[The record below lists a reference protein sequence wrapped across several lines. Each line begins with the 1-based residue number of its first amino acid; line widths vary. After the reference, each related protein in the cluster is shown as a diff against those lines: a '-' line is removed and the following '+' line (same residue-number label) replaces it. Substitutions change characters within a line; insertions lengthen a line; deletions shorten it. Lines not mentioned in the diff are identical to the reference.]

1 MGYAGTAY
9 LKHDTLDETPQ
20 GSERAAAQRCRGKS
34 ICAERAVGWRP
45 FGGEELVCFS
55 LWIEGV
61 ALDTESLSS
70 VSQSI

>member
-34 ICAERAVGWRP
+34 ICAERAVG
-45 FGGEELVCFS
+45 
-55 LWIEGV
+55 
-61 ALDTESLSS
+61 
-70 VSQSI
+70 